1 MTILGIARLDKHDT
15 LSYQK
20 ARLDKPN
27 TLSYQKARLDKH
39 DTLSYQKAR
48 LPNLIRFLIRKRD

>member
-27 TLSYQKARLDKH
+27 TLSYQKARLDK
-39 DTLSYQKAR
+39 
-48 LPNLIRFLIRKRD
+48 NLTSFRFLPFGLRLAA